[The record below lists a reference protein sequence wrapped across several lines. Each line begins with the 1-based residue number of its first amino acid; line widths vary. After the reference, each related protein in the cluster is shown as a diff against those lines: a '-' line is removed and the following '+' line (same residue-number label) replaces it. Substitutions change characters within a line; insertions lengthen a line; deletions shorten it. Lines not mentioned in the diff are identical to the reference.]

1 MMTRMQQLAVATSFL
16 LTLCVAAGAAE
27 PPRLTHNP
35 FTRPPSQVTIPDRLL
50 ERPDGSTQEL
60 DLRATL
66 VASRDKLA
74 NVAGKILR
82 PGDEVHGYTLLQV
95 FEDRAVFTREGNQL
109 TIYVKPNLE
118 QDDE

>member
-1 MMTRMQQLAVATSFL
+1 MMNQLHQLAVATSL
-16 LTLCVAAGAAE
+16 LLALCVAATAAE
-27 PPRLTHNP
+27 PPRLAHNP
-35 FTRPPSQVTIPDRLL
+35 FSRPPSQVTIPDRLR

-74 NVAGKILR
+74 NVGGKILR
-82 PGDEVHGYTLLQV
+82 PGDEVQGYTLLQV